1 MKNAK
6 NDLSLYDNLNQRI
19 TNDPTGLRIHKQQ
32 SWLMINFVIFTL
44 HESFVYKMSETWK
57 CLEAQANNFKRSI
70 SKKRVYRISSKALN
84 LL

>member
-6 NDLSLYDNLNQRI
+6 NDLSLYDNLNQTI

-44 HESFVYKMSETWK
+44 HETFGYKMWETRK

-70 SKKRVYRISSKALN
+70 SKKSVYRI
-84 LL
+84 